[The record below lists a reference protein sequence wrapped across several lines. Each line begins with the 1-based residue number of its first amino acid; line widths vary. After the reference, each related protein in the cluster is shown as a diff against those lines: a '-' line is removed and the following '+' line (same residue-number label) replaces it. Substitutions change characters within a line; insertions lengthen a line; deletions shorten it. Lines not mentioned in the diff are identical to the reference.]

1 MGKTLGIYYLGSSLL
16 FGISGTLCSM
26 ILRLELYSSFG
37 YLFYLNIFYLNRYA
51 LTRNFSRNKTLKRD
65 IESAYKV
72 KSLVLIRN
80 HLKSY
85 PCPKNINFLW
95 NHGFLIILAM
105 LLQILTGILLG
116 LHYSSE
122 MNYAYYSLMHIVREV
137 YFGWCFRYTHS
148 SARL

>member
-1 MGKTLGIYYLGSSLL
+1 MNLNCNHKTLGIYYLGSSLL

-137 YFGWCFRYTHS
+137 Q
-148 SARL
+148 A